1 VAAEFLGVGWRFP
14 VSYDEA
20 AGALQRAA
28 YEESVREAILII
40 LRTARGERVMRPD
53 FGCGLEELVFAVN
66 DSATL
71 GLAEFEVREA
81 LRQWEPRIEILDV
94 TATVMGPHAS
104 GIRISIDYLVRTTD
118 NRFNLVY
125 PFYLRREL
133 P

>member
-14 VSYDEA
+14 VSYDETP
-20 AGALQRAA
+20 GAVQRAA
-28 YEESVREAILII
+28 YEESIRESIMII
-40 LRTARGERVMRPD
+40 MRTAKGERVMRPD
-53 FGCGLEELVFAVN
+53 FGCGLEDLVFAVN

-81 LRQWEPRIEILDV
+81 LRQWEPRIEVLDV
-94 TATVMGPHAS
+94 KASVMGPHAS
-104 GIRISIDYLVRTTD
+104 GIRISFVYQVRTTD

-125 PFYLRREL
+125 PFYLRRER